1 MNTALVASLGL
12 LVILFLGYYFR
23 AELFGEKQKY
33 VSLPYSANNDNYSQ
47 TPVDSYGMDFS
58 EVADPHDEN
67 QPLERGVDIHQ
78 GPHPDVIPGQYD
90 SAVIPMKSWS
100 DPNSSKYRSMLT
112 ENGDMIA
119 RRAID
124 GIH

>member
-1 MNTALVASLGL
+1 MISTNMILLGVVL
-12 LVILFLGYYFR
+12 LAAGLAYYYR
-23 AELFGEKQKY
+23 DYLFGKQKY
-33 VSLPYSANNDNYSQ
+33 TSLPYSANNNDYYQ
-47 TPVDSYGMDFS
+47 TPVDSYGMEFDD
-58 EVADPHDEN
+58 VVDPHDEN

-90 SAVIPMKSWS
+90 SASIPMKSWS
-100 DPNSSKYRSMLT
+100 DPGSSKYRSVLT